1 MDVIQCI
8 NVAAVVNNP
17 YAGYKMSLNIKQQSL
32 LSRLLVEMTYVFP
45 PYLFISLTE
54 TETVC

>member
-17 YAGYKMSLNIKQQSL
+17 YAGYKMSLNIKQQTPAWL
-32 LSRLLVEMTYVFP
+32 R
-45 PYLFISLTE
+45 
-54 TETVC
+54 